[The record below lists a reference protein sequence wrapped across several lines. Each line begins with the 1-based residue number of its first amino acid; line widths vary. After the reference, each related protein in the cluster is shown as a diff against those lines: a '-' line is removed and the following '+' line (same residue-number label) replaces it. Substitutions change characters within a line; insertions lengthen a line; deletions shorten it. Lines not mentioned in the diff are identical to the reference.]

1 MRVFGA
7 DLGGA
12 LAEVP
17 GGAGA
22 LVCLGPAGQ
31 VEAIRRLRSL
41 SDLARDVVSLT
52 GDEPFTLAVN
62 VHAVPAERP
71 GRPRPFE
78 SVLRRRLGFRPPAAG
93 PVTGPAILAA
103 LAALDRPSVP
113 WPDRARRRSGLA
125 EVHAGLALKALLWER
140 SPLAAL
146 ASHPDREAAFR
157 AYAPLPYRAA
167 DAPSRSGWADRA
179 AALDLTLRGL
189 GPRDDF
195 DFAPAREALAS
206 ASSDADVEQAGSL
219 LDAAVLAGTAKRYL
233 DDPEGCLFLG
243 ERERGY
249 TILPA
254 DGFLRRLTR
263 AEAGR
268 PPRGA
273 LFPTRTL
280 RERLSGAAT
289 LRPLEL
295 VAIPG
300 KAARVEAVFET
311 APAYEFDNVDEM
323 VWWKHCRH
331 LDGPELPEEGLEELV
346 VRLAPAADGSGTG
359 DPPGGLRLVR
369 SRHRVLSFRFDPP
382 SVWRSRVATRDGRTY
397 SFRVLR
403 AVYADAASS

>member
-7 DLGGA
+7 DLGGV
-12 LAEVP
+12 LADAP
-17 GGAGA
+17 GGEGT
-22 LVCLGPAGQ
+22 LVRLDPAGQ
-31 VEAIRRLRSL
+31 VETTRLPRSL
-41 SDLARDVVSLT
+41 SDLARDVVDLT
-52 GDEPFTLAVN
+52 GDEPFTLAIN
-62 VHAVPAERP
+62 LHAVPSERA
-71 GRPRPFE
+71 GKSRPFE

-93 PVTGPAILAA
+93 PISGPAILAA
-103 LAALDRPSVP
+103 LAALDRPCVP
-113 WPDRARRRSGLA
+113 WPDRDRRRSGLA
-125 EVHAGLALKALLWER
+125 EVHAGLALKALLWEG
-140 SPLAAL
+140 SPFAL
-146 ASHPDREAAFR
+146 AGHPDREAAFR
-157 AYAPLPYRAA
+157 AYAPLSYRAA
-167 DAPSRSGWADRA
+167 NAPSRSGWADRA

-189 GPRDDF
+189 GPREDF
-195 DFAPAREALAS
+195 DLAPAREALAS
-206 ASSDADVEQAGSL
+206 TSSDRDVERAGSL
-219 LDAAVLAGTAKRYL
+219 LDASILAGTAKRYL

-263 AEAGR
+263 ADSGR
-268 PPRGA
+268 APRGA
-273 LFPTRTL
+273 LFPKRTL

-289 LRPLEL
+289 LRPMEL

-300 KAARVEAVFET
+300 KTARVEAVFET

-346 VRLAPAADGSGTG
+346 VRLAPVSEGSLTG

-382 SVWRSRVATRDGRTY
+382 SVWRARVATRDGRTY
-397 SFRVLR
+397 AFRVLR
-403 AVYADAASS
+403 AVYTEAASS

>member
-1 MRVFGA
+1 MRFLGA
-7 DLGGA
+7 DVGG
-12 LAEVP
+12 
-17 GGAGA
+17 GQAGA
-22 LVCLGPAGQ
+22 LGGEGTLVRLDAAGR
-31 VEAIRRLRSL
+31 VDTTRLPRSL
-41 SDLARDVVSLT
+41 SDLARDVVDLT
-52 GDEPFTLAVN
+52 GDEPFTLAINIHV
-62 VHAVPAERP
+62 VPSEPP
-71 GRPRPFE
+71 GKSRRFE
-78 SVLRRRLGFRPPAAG
+78 SILRRRLGFRPPVAG
-93 PVTGPAILAA
+93 PVNGPAVLAA
-103 LAALDRPSVP
+103 LAALDRPCVP
-113 WPDRARRRSGLA
+113 WPDRDRRRSGLA
-125 EVHAGLALKALLWER
+125 EVHAGLALKALLWEG
-140 SPLAAL
+140 SPIAAL

-189 GPRDDF
+189 GPQDDF
-195 DFAPAREALAS
+195 DLAPAREALAS
-206 ASSDADVEQAGSL
+206 ASSDADVERAGSL
-219 LDAAVLAGTAKRYL
+219 LDASILAGTAKRYL

-263 AEAGR
+263 AESGR
-268 PPRGA
+268 PARNA
-273 LFPTRTL
+273 LFPKRTL

-300 KAARVEAVFET
+300 RASRIEAVFET
-311 APAYEFDNVDEM
+311 APSYEFDNVDEM

-346 VRLAPAADGSGTG
+346 VRLAPGAEGSGGG
-359 DPPGGLRLVR
+359 DSPGGLRLVR

-382 SVWRSRVATRDGRTY
+382 SVWRARVATRDGRTY
-397 SFRVLR
+397 AFRVLR
-403 AVYADAASS
+403 AVYAEAASS